1 MDAAVA
7 PIPTRIRPNGAREI
21 GAGCKD
27 AAFTARLEK
36 IGVDPVC
43 STPAAFVQAV
53 REDQA
58 IWKEAVAA
66 AGIKPQ

>member
-1 MDAAVA
+1 V
-7 PIPTRIRPNGAREI
+7 AREI

-27 AAFTARLEK
+27 AAFTGRLRK

-43 STPAAFVQAV
+43 STPADFSQAI
-53 REDQA
+53 REDLA
-58 IWKEAVAA
+58 IWKEAVNA